1 MTNYQIH
8 EAGYQL
14 DILGRPIKVGDTV
27 LVTGYGS
34 TTLDQKAT
42 VLAVNKKSISINV
55 ECTHRYW
62 GSYDHQTRSY
72 PDMRIT
78 TELKRM
84 QRQGYRQVLVIP
96 SDLVDSAAQA
106 KQEFIDTHPEVF
118 V

>member
-1 MTNYQIH
+1 MTPYQIH
-8 EAGYQL
+8 EAGFQL

-34 TTLDQKAT
+34 TTIDQKAT
-42 VLAVNKKSISINV
+42 VLAVNKKSISVNV
-55 ECTHRYW
+55 EYTYRYW
-62 GSYDHQTRSY
+62 GPYDHQTRSY
-72 PDMRIT
+72 PNAKFT

-84 QRQGYRQVLVIP
+84 QRKGCRQVLVIP

-106 KQEFIDTHPEVF
+106 KQEFIDTHPELF

>member
-8 EAGYQL
+8 KAGHQL

-27 LVTGYGS
+27 LVTGYCS

-42 VLAVNKKSISINV
+42 VLAVNKKSISVDV
-55 ECTHRYW
+55 EYTDRFW
-62 GSYDHQTRSY
+62 GSYDPITRSY
-72 PDMRIT
+72 PDTKFT
-78 TELKRM
+78 TKLKRM

-106 KQEFIDTHPEVF
+106 KQEFIDTHPEIF

>member
-1 MTNYQIH
+1 MTPYQIH
-8 EAGYQL
+8 EAGFQL

-27 LVTGYGS
+27 LVTGYCS

-42 VLAVNKKSISINV
+42 VLSVNKKSISVNV
-55 ECTHRYW
+55 EYTYRDW

-72 PDMRIT
+72 PNAKFT
-78 TELKRM
+78 TETKRM
-84 QRQGYRQVLVIP
+84 QRQGYRQVLVIS